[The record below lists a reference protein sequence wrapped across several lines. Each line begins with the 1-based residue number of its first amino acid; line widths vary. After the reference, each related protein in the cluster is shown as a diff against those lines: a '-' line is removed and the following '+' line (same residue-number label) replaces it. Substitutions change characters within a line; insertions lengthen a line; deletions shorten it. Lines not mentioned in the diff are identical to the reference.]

1 MSSCSQKFGGYP
13 GKSVKK
19 SPGKKMKGGGDI
31 GCPYHDGGKKTKT
44 KTKRKT
50 KKARKGKKARKTAKK
65 SFLARL
71 FKL

>member
-19 SPGKKMKGGGDI
+19 SPGKKMKGGE
-31 GCPYHDGGKKTKT
+31 CPYNHGGKKT

>member
-1 MSSCSQKFGGYP
+1 
-13 GKSVKK
+13 
-19 SPGKKMKGGGDI
+19 MKGGE
-31 GCPYHDGGKKTKT
+31 CPYHDGGKKT